1 MLTPLGASPEQTR
14 GGAATMASD
23 VYSLG
28 VLLYRLLA
36 RVSPY
41 AGAKEFAS
49 DPIRIICEYDPPPA
63 STAGNLTKRERAAL
77 EGDLDTIIRKAMQ
90 KEPARRYPTVYAL
103 AADIERQRKGLPIE
117 ARPASISYRASKF
130 IRRNVVA
137 VSTAA
142 IVVLAI
148 TGGLV
153 STSIARPVFGPSHS
167 AI

>member
-28 VLLYRLLA
+28 VLLYRILA

-77 EGDLDTIIRKAMQ
+77 EGDLDTIIQ
-90 KEPARRYPTVYAL
+90 RRCKKSPRGVTPPCT
-103 AADIERQRKGLPIE
+103 R
-117 ARPASISYRASKF
+117 
-130 IRRNVVA
+130 
-137 VSTAA
+137 
-142 IVVLAI
+142 
-148 TGGLV
+148 
-153 STSIARPVFGPSHS
+153 
-167 AI
+167 